1 MPYEK
6 KTDCAGGFVCFAVSG
21 RIYIIFLVP
30 FLWSVVYSLT
40 GGVGGLEFVGL
51 KHYQSLLQS
60 RAFLLAA
67 KNTLRFLAV
76 SVPLAMLLGL
86 GISLVLYETFQGR
99 SFLRAVFLFP
109 LTVPIAALIAAL
121 RFCFAQDGMLNRLC
135 ALIGVEG
142 KDWLGSGTAFG
153 VLVLVF
159 LWKNCGY
166 NMLLFLMGLY
176 GISDEFIG
184 AARLEGAHAGQV
196 FWYIRVPLLR
206 PTFFFTAVVSIM
218 NAFKIFCE
226 AYLIGGESPHASIYM
241 LQHFMNNN
249 FQNLNYQRLSSAA
262 FFIFLFACLL
272 VGGLYWLK
280 NKRGIV

>member
-1 MPYEK
+1 M
-6 KTDCAGGFVCFAVSG
+6 
-21 RIYIIFLVP
+21 
-30 FLWSVVYSLT
+30 
-40 GGVGGLEFVGL
+40 
-51 KHYQSLLQS
+51 
-60 RAFLLAA
+60 LAA

-206 PTFFFTAVVSIM
+206 PTFFFTVVVSIM
-218 NAFKIFCE
+218 NAFKIFRE